1 MSPLNLRRYRA
12 EKLLREQFEALRGK
26 VISAVRARLHG
37 HGAKLDE
44 SDLESAYSQAWQGLY
59 AALLNGE
66 EIHNPAGWLTL
77 VTYRRA
83 IDELRGRRGEV
94 QLQAHA
100 GADDRDLEAEID
112 DRRRLR
118 ELMEGMGSRLTERE
132 RQAAALCYLQGLSR
146 AEAAQRMGIA
156 PRRMK
161 RLMEGRGRG
170 SPGVASKIG
179 ALADAISNGS
189 FCDEQ
194 ASLMRALAFGVLDP
208 EGERYRIATAHR
220 RSCPA
225 CRAYVLSLRGL
236 SAALPPV
243 FLPGLLRHALGSGA
257 DGASATTRASVS
269 GGAKTTTESTASGG
283 AATMTGASVAKLAA
297 VGVALLSASA
307 AGVALTDSSSGAR
320 SHRNDR
326 PTAVGGEARSAGGG
340 ASLPVLRQVE
350 TRRAPRARRAPVE
363 RARRSTGGQGNVK
376 PLPGRR
382 LRLLAPSPSLAEHE
396 VPALREFGI
405 ERHDAG
411 SSAGEGGGSASARAP
426 EAASASQAQREF
438 SGAVHAP

>member
-26 VISAVRARLHG
+26 VISAVKARLRG
-37 HGAKLDE
+37 HRVTLDE

-83 IDELRGRRGEV
+83 IDELRGRRVEV
-94 QLQAHA
+94 ELRAQASA
-100 GADDRDLEAEID
+100 NARDLEADID

-118 ELMEGMGSRLTERE
+118 QLMEGMGSRLSDRERE
-132 RQAAALCYLQGLSR
+132 AAALCYLQGLSR
-146 AEAAQRMGIA
+146 AEAARRMGIA

-161 RLMEGRGRG
+161 RLMEGRGPGR
-170 SPGVASKIG
+170 PGVASKIG

-194 ASLMRALAFGVLDP
+194 ASLMRALAFGMLDP

-236 SAALPPV
+236 SATLPPV
-243 FLPGLLRHALGSGA
+243 FLPGLLQDALGSGA
-257 DGASATTRASVS
+257 GGASAGATVAARVS
-269 GGAKTTTESTASGG
+269 GGATTTPGIGVCGG
-283 AATMTGASVAKLAA
+283 AATMTGGSVAKLAV

-307 AGVALTDSSSGAR
+307 AGVALTDSSFSAR
-320 SHRNDR
+320 SHRGR
-326 PTAVGGEARSAGGG
+326 PPTTTTSGYGVHLAGEEAPR
-340 ASLPVLRQVE
+340 PILRQLKPH
-350 TRRAPRARRAPVE
+350 RAPHE
-363 RARRSTGGQGNVK
+363 RGLRSTVRSDDVK
-376 PLPGRR
+376 PPAGQ
-382 LRLLAPSPSLAEHE
+382 LRQAASSLSLAQHE
-396 VPALREFGI
+396 TPALREFGI
-405 ERHDAG
+405 ERHDAA
-411 SSAGEGGGSASARAP
+411 SSPEGHGGGSASAQAP
-426 EAASASQAQREF
+426 QAASASQAQREF
-438 SGAVHAP
+438 SRAAHAP